1 MSTTTTATSAAAAA
15 AAAACVDPASNYH
28 TAFPALQSIP
38 WPSPFLHHYQQ
49 TKKRLSIPSSTF
61 QHSLSPPK
69 PPAYLKHTQYAALV
83 LEQYQY
89 LLQKRYENT
98 KKLQNDTQALQQHQQ
113 QQPLLLQEQEPTN
126 DVLAELDL
134 RLPSF
139 WNSGDKSRYLEID
152 KNGLGVN
159 YIGKSIQHRL
169 ATLLF
174 VFLLMHHPSH

>member
-1 MSTTTTATSAAAAA
+1 MSTTTTATTTSAAAAA

-98 KKLQNDTQALQQHQQ
+98 KKLQQNDTQASPQS
-113 QQPLLLQEQEPTN
+113 LLLQEQEPTN

-159 YIGKSIQHRL
+159 YVGKSIQLRL
-169 ATLLF
+169 YYLVLTIIIIRAW
-174 VFLLMHHPSH
+174 SI